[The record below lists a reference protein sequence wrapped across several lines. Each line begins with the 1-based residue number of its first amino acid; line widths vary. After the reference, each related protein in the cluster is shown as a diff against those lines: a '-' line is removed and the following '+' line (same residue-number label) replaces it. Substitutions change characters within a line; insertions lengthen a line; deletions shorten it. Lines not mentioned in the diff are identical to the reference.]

1 MSNDYMFKIDD
12 LDVDDDSF
20 EMLGDHYQHAMSWL
34 FKDEDPAVKESE
46 EEEQE
51 VNDNDDNDEEEIS
64 HYDTEDFLQY
74 LGLDRISE
82 LEKLFVD
89 VMKVSVQCEKEE
101 VKSDKSNSWWSWW
114 WNGEEKDNNVKKNQ

>member
-20 EMLGDHYQHAMSWL
+20 EMLGDRYQHAMSWL

-46 EEEQE
+46 EEEEQE
-51 VNDNDDNDEEEIS
+51 VNDNDDDEEEIS

-74 LGLDRISE
+74 LGLDRITE

-89 VMKVSVQCEKEE
+89 VMKVSVQCEKE
-101 VKSDKSNSWWSWW
+101 VKPDKSNSWWSWW